1 MINMIDIYLRMNSC
15 ERDDANNV
23 YFVDL
28 SKSKKEKIGRL
39 KQAQMDKNGTLNIEF
54 ISDKDIKFINVST
67 VISRE

>member
-1 MINMIDIYLRMNSC
+1 MIDIYLRMNSC
-15 ERDDANNV
+15 ERDSANNV
-23 YFVDL
+23 YYVDL

-39 KQAQMDKNGTLNIEF
+39 KEAKMDKNGTLNIEF

>member
-15 ERDDANNV
+15 ERDESNNV
-23 YFVDL
+23 YYVDL

-39 KQAQMDKNGTLNIEF
+39 KTAKMDKNGTLNIEF